1 MIKGIFLI
9 IPFFL
14 IRFGL
19 LSFFGKKAVYRVAY
33 FAPINKDEIP
43 SYYVYQI
50 STAAI
55 FLYTAFLNFYFD
67 FSVLTFLGVLL
78 YILAHIL
85 LAISIINFSSP
96 DEMGL
101 SVKGIYKYS
110 RNPMYISYFIC
121 MIAWVLLTKSIVLLI
136 IVIIYQISTHS
147 IIISEERWCL
157 EKFGDEYKE
166 YMSRVGRYFLV

>member
-19 LSFFGKKAVYRVAY
+19 LSFFGKKTVYRVAY

-85 LAISIINFSSP
+85 LAISIINSSSP
-96 DEMGL
+96 DEIGL

-121 MIAWVLLTKSIVLLI
+121 MIAWVLLTKSKVLLI

>member
-33 FAPINKDEIP
+33 FAPINKNEMLT
-43 SYYVYQI
+43 YYVYQI

-67 FSVLTFLGVLL
+67 FSVFTYLGVCL

-85 LAISIINFSSP
+85 IALTSP

-101 SVKGIYKYS
+101 SVKGIYKFS
-110 RNPMYISYFIC
+110 RNPMYLSYFACILS
-121 MIAWVLLTKSIVLLI
+121 WVLLTRSIILLI
-136 IVIIYQISTHS
+136 ILIIYQISTHT

-157 EKFGDEYKE
+157 EKFGDEYKA
-166 YMSRVGRYFLV
+166 YMAMVGRYFLV

>member
-43 SYYVYQI
+43 AYYVYQI

-67 FSVLTFLGVLL
+67 FSVLTFLGLLL
-78 YILAHIL
+78 YILAHIM
-85 LAISIINFSSP
+85 LAITIVNFSSP
-96 DEMGL
+96 DEIGL
-101 SVKGIYKYS
+101 SVKGIYKFS
-110 RNPMYISYFIC
+110 RNPMYLSYFIC
-121 MIAWVLLTKSIVLLI
+121 MLSWVLLTKSIVLLI

-166 YMSRVGRYFLV
+166 YMARVGRYFLV

>member
-1 MIKGIFLI
+1 MNRGIFLI

-19 LSFFGKKAVYRVAY
+19 LSFFGKRAVSRVAY

-55 FLYTAFLNFYFD
+55 FLYTAFLDFYFD
-67 FSVLTFLGVLL
+67 FSALTFLGGFL
-78 YILAHIL
+78 YILAHIM
-85 LAISIINFSSP
+85 LAITIVNFSSP
-96 DEMGL
+96 DEIGL
-101 SVKGIYKYS
+101 SVKGIYKFS
-110 RNPMYISYFIC
+110 RNPMYLSYFIC
-121 MIAWVLLTKSIVLLI
+121 MLSWVLLTKSIVLLI

-166 YMSRVGRYFLV
+166 YMARVGRYFLV

>member
-19 LSFFGKKAVYRVAY
+19 LSFFGKRAVSRVAY

-43 SYYVYQI
+43 AYCIYQI

-55 FLYTAFLNFYFD
+55 FLYTAFLTVNFD
-67 FSVLTFLGVLL
+67 FSVLSYLGAFL
-78 YILAHIL
+78 YIVSHVL
-85 LAISIINFSSP
+85 LAITIVNFSSH
-96 DEMGL
+96 DEIGL

-121 MIAWVLLTKSIVLLI
+121 MIAWVLLTKSKVLLI

-157 EKFGDEYKE
+157 EKFGYEYKE

>member
-19 LSFFGKKAVYRVAY
+19 LSFFGKMAVSRVAY
-33 FAPINKDEIP
+33 FAPINKNEIP

-121 MIAWVLLTKSIVLLI
+121 MIAWVLLTKSKVLLI

>member
-121 MIAWVLLTKSIVLLI
+121 MIAWVLLTKSKVLLI

>member
-121 MIAWVLLTKSIVLLI
+121 MIAWVLLTKSKVLLI

-157 EKFGDEYKE
+157 EKFVDEYKV
-166 YMSRVGRYFLV
+166 YMARVGRYFLV